1 MLWVM
6 IILQILK
13 FSNALP
19 EICLTL
25 VVPYLFPNSD
35 SLRQKWLSPQ
45 NFQHIQT
52 CLAIITLSLPYL
64 HQKNKRHAM
73 LLPLPQFFVQQ
84 DLRTNRNPAATR
96 GSKMPSTPLD
106 LHVLE
111 NAVVQTSCKA
121 PWPPSVPGETHHG
134 TGKTSNLPLLQL
146 KKKNKKA
153 PASIIIVSKQISC
166 YIFFLIRIC
175 L

>member
-1 MLWVM
+1 MGDDQTANS
-6 IILQILK
+6 QILK
-13 FSNALP
+13 ALP

-35 SLRQKWLSPQ
+35 SLKQKWLSPQ
-45 NFQHIQT
+45 NFQHIFKLVLQYDSIF
-52 CLAIITLSLPYL
+52 ALPA
-64 HQKNKRHAM
+64 QKKNKRHAM

-96 GSKMPSTPLD
+96 GSKMPSTLLD

-121 PWPPSVPGETHHG
+121 PWPPSE
-134 TGKTSNLPLLQL
+134 
-146 KKKNKKA
+146 
-153 PASIIIVSKQISC
+153 
-166 YIFFLIRIC
+166 R
-175 L
+175 